1 MSDESH
7 LTDAQWVEANVT
19 RFADD
24 ELQARYADFASTL
37 TKVLNKATKKAAPL
51 AIVQARVKAVD
62 SFAEKILRKRQLY
75 EDPVHDMTDL
85 CGARVITHTAE
96 QVQAVGEFIESHLD
110 VDWDNSDDTSGRLRT
125 TEFGYRSVHY
135 IVCFKEGVF
144 PTADVPVEVPEGAYG
159 LWAEIQVRT
168 ILEHAWADIAHDLTY
183 KSPFKV
189 PAPFLR
195 RVAGLA
201 ARLEGVSGEISRIHE
216 DLRVYGANYGAYMEP
231 EQAKAELDTLEL
243 LLELS
248 GKSDVKLA
256 AKIGRLANT
265 IGNWS
270 RAAETLAGFA
280 DDRLKPARRELGK
293 ALCRIHEVES
303 AEWLDGQSHLTY
315 AASSPDPDLEA
326 ILSLAQTFQD
336 MEEDGEAAKL
346 YRQAF
351 EMDPTD
357 PDCLARYLEFEMADR
372 NTAEPARLA
381 GPVIRSACERCHKQ
395 IQAEVNLFGAYRN
408 LALFHLWLDE
418 PTAGLKMMAK
428 AVAICPAE
436 HELQATHRTFRRLK
450 RVRPGF
456 DGYPWLYR
464 MLLLGLEV
472 RYDDAR
478 ARRLLRGMVSQG
490 YPEFGG
496 PVAILA
502 GGCAKEVEPKMAGY
516 GEILAGAFQDFHGSL
531 ISGGTCSGISG
542 LAGDIGER
550 YAGIR
555 AVGYLPER
563 LSSMNVETDKDTN
576 RYHHNRVTDAD
587 DFNPAQPLQNWI
599 DMLGYG
605 IDPGDVRLIGINGG
619 EISATEYRIALAL
632 GAKVAILEESGRE
645 AARLADDPH
654 WDGQENLLVLPA
666 DAATLRV
673 FLAPDAGW
681 PLDEGARE
689 ELAQA
694 VHEKFREEKKQEI
707 AKKTPNT
714 RPWDELDETYK
725 TANLGQVDHIV
736 TKLRVIGCDG
746 APTDPA
752 APPFEFTSAE
762 MDTLAELEHGRWNLD
777 RVVDGW
783 RFGENKDEARKL
795 TPYLVPW
802 HMLEPGIKKYDY
814 DPVREMPTLLARVN
828 LRIVRDDE
836 P

>member
-1 MSDESH
+1 MTDE
-7 LTDAQWVEANVT
+7 TRMNDAKWVETHVT

-24 ELQARYADFASTL
+24 ELQARYAVFARTL
-37 TKVLNKATKKAAPL
+37 SAVLGKASKKAAPL

-62 SFAEKILRKRQLY
+62 SFAEKILRKRALY
-75 EDPVHDMTDL
+75 EDPVNDMTDL

-96 QVQAVGEFIESHLD
+96 QVKAVSDFIETHLD

-135 IVCFKEGVF
+135 IVRFKADVF
-144 PTADVPVEVPEGAYG
+144 PTADVPLAVPEEAYG

-231 EQAKAELDTLEL
+231 DQAGAELDTLEL
-243 LLELS
+243 LLDLS
-248 GKSDVKLA
+248 GKADVKLA

-265 IGNWS
+265 IGDWK
-270 RAAETLAGFA
+270 RAAETLSGFGEA
-280 DDRLKPARRELGK
+280 RMKPARRELGK
-293 ALCRIHEVES
+293 ALCRLHETES
-303 AEWLDGQSHLTY
+303 PEWLDGQAHLKF
-315 AASSPDPDLEA
+315 AAASPDPDLEA
-326 ILSLAQTFQD
+326 LLALAQTWQD

-381 GPVIRSACERCHKQ
+381 GPVIRSASERCHKQ

-408 LALFHLWLDE
+408 LALFHLWLEE
-418 PTAGLKMMAK
+418 PTIGLKMMAK

-456 DGYPWLYR
+456 KGYEWLNR
-464 MLLLGLEV
+464 LLLLGLVV
-472 RYDDAR
+472 RYADTR
-478 ARRLLRGMVSQG
+478 AQRLLSGLVSRG
-490 YPEFGG
+490 YPEFAG
-496 PVAILA
+496 PVVVLA
-502 GGCAKEVEPKMAGY
+502 GGCSKEVDSRMAGY
-516 GEILAGAFQDFHGSL
+516 REVLLGAFQDFRGTV
-531 ISGGTCSGISG
+531 ISGGTKSGVSC
-542 LAGDIGER
+542 LAGDLGEMSR
-550 YAGIR
+550 EIHT
-555 AVGYLPER
+555 VGYLPER
-563 LSSMNVETDKDTN
+563 LSSVDAERDKDTN
-576 RYHHNRVTDAD
+576 RYSQNRITDAD
-587 DFNPAQPLQNWI
+587 DFNPMQPLQNWI

-605 IDPGDVRLIGINGG
+605 IDPADVRLIGINGG
-619 EISATEYRIALAL
+619 DISAAEYRIGLAL
-632 GAKVAILEESGRE
+632 GAKVAIVGDSGRE
-645 AARLADDPH
+645 AAKLADDPH
-654 WDGQENLLVLPA
+654 WAGQPNLLVVPT
-666 DAATLRV
+666 DSATLRV
-673 FLAPDAGW
+673 FLASEAGW
-681 PLDEGARE
+681 PLEEDARE

-694 VHEKFREEKKQEI
+694 VHEKFRAEKKEEI

-714 RPWDELDETYK
+714 RPWKDLDETYRK
-725 TANLGQVDHIV
+725 ANFGQVDHIV
-736 TKLRVIGCDG
+736 TKLRIIGCDV
-746 APTDPA
+746 APAPA
-752 APPFEFTSAE
+752 AEPEFTFTKE
-762 MDTLAELEHGRWNLD
+762 ELDTLAELEHGRWNLD
-777 RVVDGW
+777 RVLDGW
-783 RFGENKDEARKL
+783 RFGETKDEGRKL

-802 HMLEPGIKKYDY
+802 HLLDPGIKKYDY
-814 DPVREMPTLLARVN
+814 DPVLEIPTLLARVN
-828 LRIVRDDE
+828 LRIVRKGED
-836 P
+836 